1 MSNDKEDSDLARLVE
16 TVPDAETRLT
26 AAIAYGEASVDEVVD
41 EIAGIAHA
49 VANRAKAWRKTVP
62 EMIAAD
68 PGYSYAT
75 NGKNVRFNLL
85 MKSTLDSINRSR
97 AMRLAVN
104 SAAEALA
111 GKGMDPSGG
120 AFWWDGIDLKDY
132 RQENSRIKL
141 GFKYGAE
148 SHNIFSMSPIKKTVI
163 KYWQI
168 KNKVTDALVDSTER
182 GRFDYVYVSTAA
194 HGKTIFWRYTQDY
207 VGASGAKEYK

>member
-1 MSNDKEDSDLARLVE
+1 MSNDKEDSELARLVE

-85 MKSTLDSINRSR
+85 MKSPLDSINGSR

-111 GKGMDPSGG
+111 GKGMDPSSG

-132 RQENSRIKL
+132 KQENSRIKF

-148 SHNIFSMSPIKKTVI
+148 SHNIFAMPPVRKTVI
-163 KYWQI
+163 KYWQV
-168 KNKVTDALVDSTER
+168 KNKLTGALVDSTER